1 MMAELR
7 VADFMNSIRRITTM
21 LTLLAALLGATPI
34 FANDAAISWNLQTAA
49 GDTITFPNQRDGPAI
64 LLFWASWCPYCKML
78 MPELQ
83 TIADEYPG
91 DLTIYAINFRDDG
104 DPAAY
109 LQEHGYTFTLLVK
122 GGAVAEKYGIYGTP
136 GLLIFNADNEQVFN
150 LYDTIDQFETEVGTP
165 EGLSH
170 SEKAARKAPW
180 WAAQIRAELEQLH

>member
-1 MMAELR
+1 
-7 VADFMNSIRRITTM
+7 MNSIRRMTTM
-21 LTLLAALLGATPI
+21 VTLLAALLGATPL

-49 GDTITFPNQRDGPAI
+49 GDTISFPDQRDGPAI
-64 LLFWASWCPYCKML
+64 LFFWASWCPYCKML

-83 TIADEYPG
+83 TIADEHPG
-91 DLTIYAINFRDDG
+91 GLTIYAINFRDDG

-109 LQEHGYTFTLLVK
+109 LQENGYTFTLLVK
-122 GGAVAEKYGIYGTP
+122 GGAVAEEYGIYGTP

-180 WAAQIRAELEQLH
+180 WAEQIRAELEQLQPAE

>member
-1 MMAELR
+1 
-7 VADFMNSIRRITTM
+7 MNNIRRLTITI
-21 LTLLAALLGATPI
+21 TLLTALLGATPVW
-34 FANDAAISWNLQTAA
+34 ASDAASSWSLQTAA
-49 GDTITFPNQRDGPAI
+49 GDTVNFPDQRDGPAI

-109 LQEHGYTFTLLVK
+109 LQENGYTFTLLVD
-122 GGAVAEKYGIYGTP
+122 GGEVADNYGIYGTP

-170 SEKAARKAPW
+170 SEKATRKAPW
-180 WAAQIRAELEQLH
+180 WAEQIRAELELLGSE